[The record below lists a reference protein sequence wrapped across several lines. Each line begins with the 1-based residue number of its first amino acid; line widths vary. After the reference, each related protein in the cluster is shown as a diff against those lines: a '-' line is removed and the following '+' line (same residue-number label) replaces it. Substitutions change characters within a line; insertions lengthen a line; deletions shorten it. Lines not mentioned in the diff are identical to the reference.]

1 MAANLDWLGL
11 LQVTLL
17 EGHNLVLTMRFAWKL
32 LDQDHLLHRIRYRG
46 CGSGISMLQYP
57 AAFKRLNPGSLITN
71 IFSRKVGYISPSE
84 TLKVLAWL

>member
-32 LDQDHLLHRIRYRG
+32 LDQDHLLVVTEILENAQCPGAIASFPHVLHTAD
-46 CGSGISMLQYP
+46 IS
-57 AAFKRLNPGSLITN
+57 ITP
-71 IFSRKVGYISPSE
+71 K
-84 TLKVLAWL
+84 LAPL